1 MSLIFGKTLIIAP
14 HLDDETIAI
23 GGTIKRLTD
32 LKLDIQIII
41 IGGHLPPL
49 YINKKNYKITK
60 KESIKALKIL
70 GSKKIYY
77 LDLPAR
83 EYHKDHYQIMNE
95 KIYEIINKL
104 NPKTVFIPF
113 PDRHIDHRTVFDCA
127 MVNTRPNK
135 KNHPKIIL
143 AYETLSE
150 THWNAPYI
158 EPNFV
163 PDFFIN
169 IDKTIK
175 TKIKALKCYKSQI
188 LNNQSRSADSVIAL
202 AKFRGSQNGCKYAEA
217 FKLIRAIV

>member
-95 KIYEIINKL
+95 KIYEIIDIDCETVGSMAFGHQNTYYALLKDMSGE
-104 NPKTVFIPF
+104 NVFKTMI
-113 PDRHIDHRTVFDCA
+113 
-127 MVNTRPNK
+127 VNVD
-135 KNHPKIIL
+135 L
-143 AYETLSE
+143 LSE
-150 THWNAPYI
+150 
-158 EPNFV
+158 
-163 PDFFIN
+163 
-169 IDKTIK
+169 
-175 TKIKALKCYKSQI
+175 
-188 LNNQSRSADSVIAL
+188 RSEI
-202 AKFRGSQNGCKYAEA
+202 YAV
-217 FKLIRAIV
+217 KVV